1 MKNKEAKYLKKVK
14 KSKYVIYR
22 PVSNEGLKN
31 EEINEFINRYSIKYQ
46 LTAEILRLN
55 PLLVSF
61 LA

>member
-1 MKNKEAKYLKKVK
+1 MRSKEEKYVKKVK
-14 KSKYVIYR
+14 KSKYVMYR

-31 EEINEFINRYSIKYQ
+31 EDINEFINRYSIKYQ
-46 LTAEILRLN
+46 LTAEILREN